1 MSDSTGQFCLCT
13 YRQSRQDIWCGFM
26 QVIQTSWISF
36 VMVEFGILVSDLF
49 STICAPYVLRS
60 GRRDIFF
67 AWAILDQTM
76 QRG

>member
-1 MSDSTGQFCLCT
+1 MSDSAGQFCLCM

-26 QVIQTSWISF
+26 QVIQTGGTSF
-36 VMVEFGILVSDLF
+36 VMVEFGILVSDF
-49 STICAPYVLRS
+49 FMIRAPYVLCS

>member
-1 MSDSTGQFCLCT
+1 
-13 YRQSRQDIWCGFM
+13 M
-26 QVIQTSWISF
+26 QVIQTGGTSF

-49 STICAPYVLRS
+49 FMIRAPYVLRS